1 MRICKMQENR
11 KMNDYQTPKNQHVK
25 FKSLYTT
32 NFMVDGKHTLRN
44 DENWYRFSDTII
56 ALESKHCTFSAFED
70 DVCIVKSLELLYRRE
85 CIKYIEFSDKR
96 YHLGCVINLI
106 NILFQSFAR

>member
-44 DENWYRFSDTII
+44 DEN
-56 ALESKHCTFSAFED
+56 
-70 DVCIVKSLELLYRRE
+70 
-85 CIKYIEFSDKR
+85 
-96 YHLGCVINLI
+96 
-106 NILFQSFAR
+106 